1 MVDKTQKNV
10 NRRNNEIQ
18 LRNSLEEKIKYE
30 EKFKELNNKIK
41 KISKNLNKNFKI
53 MIPKFLNLNGKEMFM
68 GVRLNFNIFQTEKK
82 NNEKINK
89 MKEED
94 KLKENIFENKYN
106 VKEEKNNILK
116 VGGENTKIIIFQ
128 PNEEPSLL
136 KQKRGPF
143 TITNSSPRKV
153 KKIKKTK
160 NLIFKK
166 QIINLNIMSLYIF

>member
-10 NRRNNEIQ
+10 NRRNNEIN
-18 LRNSLEEKIKYE
+18 LRNSLEEKIKYD

-53 MIPKFLNLNGKEMFM
+53 MIPKFLNLNGKEIFM
-68 GVRLNFNIFQTEKK
+68 GVRLNYNLFQNEKK

-89 MKEED
+89 IKEED

-143 TITNSSPRKV
+143 TITNSSPRKI

-166 QIINLNIMSLYIF
+166 

>member
-30 EKFKELNNKIK
+30 EKFNELNNKIK
-41 KISKNLNKNFKI
+41 KIFKNLNKNFKI

-89 MKEED
+89 MKKEE

>member
-1 MVDKTQKNV
+1 
-10 NRRNNEIQ
+10 
-18 LRNSLEEKIKYE
+18 
-30 EKFKELNNKIK
+30 
-41 KISKNLNKNFKI
+41 

-68 GVRLNFNIFQTEKK
+68 GVRLNFNIFQKEKK

-166 QIINLNIMSLYIF
+166 

>member
-160 NLIFKK
+160 NLLFKK

>member
-53 MIPKFLNLNGKEMFM
+53 IIPKFLNLNGKEMFM